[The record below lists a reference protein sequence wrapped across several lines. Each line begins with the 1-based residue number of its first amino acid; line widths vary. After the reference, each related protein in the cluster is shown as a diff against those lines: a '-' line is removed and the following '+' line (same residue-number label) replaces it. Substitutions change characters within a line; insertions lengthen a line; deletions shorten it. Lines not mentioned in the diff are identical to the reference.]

1 MVRAV
6 RAFGGFWWE
15 FLVGDTPELLP
26 GVLVVLGGAWVL
38 RQASGPD
45 LLWVPLAILALL
57 TATVLRGR
65 RPKGEAPPPKG

>member
-1 MVRAV
+1 MLRAV

-15 FLVGDTPELLP
+15 SLVGDTPELLP
-26 GVLVVLGGAWVL
+26 GVLTVLAGAWLL
-38 RQASGPD
+38 RQARGPD

-65 RPKGEAPPPKG
+65 RTKGGAPPPRG